1 MQYNTTHLLVDFMPL
16 YYKYFFLLRNGK
28 LKRLSAVIDNSTVDT
43 TYLYYITKELEG
55 IPSELGLD
63 RNEVKLSICFDSKH
77 NKRKEIDKDYKGTRD
92 KVLTQEDFDTID
104 SLYDIYAKIYSV
116 YRVDGYEAD
125 DLIAS
130 LAKYTDSYDKIYV
143 MSPDKD
149 LIHLVS
155 DKVAMIRTNPYK
167 QLRQIV
173 DRSNYE
179 EFMEKSFSVQA
190 PYNSILLYLSTVGD
204 TADNIKG
211 IKGFGKKAFNDLI
224 SSLSS
229 KGIDYERLTER
240 SSLEQFIKDN
250 FDSDKATEAME
261 SLELVYP
268 IYAEISDTEE
278 NALES
283 DRLELFKKY
292 NFKSLLT

>member
-16 YYKYFFLLRNGK
+16 YYKYFFLLRSGK
-28 LKRLSAVIDNSTVDT
+28 LKRLSAVNDNATVDT

-55 IPSELGLD
+55 IPSELCLA

-116 YRVDGYEAD
+116 YKVDGYEAD

-130 LAKYTDSYDKIYV
+130 LAKYTDSYDKVYV

-173 DRSNYE
+173 DRGNYE

-229 KGIDYERLTER
+229 KSIDYESLTDR

-250 FDSDKATEAME
+250 FDSDKATEALE

-268 IYAEISDTEE
+268 IYAEILDTEE